1 MMIPQKTRIWSHPL
15 RVIEGAFR
23 AWYQVLS
30 EAFWTNEGVCQVDEQ
45 EQGHAATE
53 DVIDKH
59 GAILPLKER
68 RRL

>member
-1 MMIPQKTRIWSHPL
+1 MRVMRI
-15 RVIEGAFR
+15 AFR
-23 AWYQVLS
+23 ALHQERS
-30 EAFWTNEGVCQVDEQ
+30 EAFWANEGVCQVDEQ

-59 GAILPLKER
+59 VVILPLKER